1 MQRTIPHPRLSR
13 HGRVRGWYLIS
24 LLPGLVAA
32 CGGGAYSQTSPGA
45 NPAGSPLVPTV
56 SLSASPSTVTS
67 GGSATLNWLSLY
79 ADSCSASGAW
89 SGSKSTSGSQMMNSI
104 ASTRTYT
111 LTCIGKGGSKAASAT
126 VTVGSAT
133 APTLAFS
140 ANPTVVSSG
149 GNTTLSWTGNNVS
162 SCIAGGAWSGTKGT
176 TGSEIIAVPATSTY
190 TLDCSGANGSIN
202 SSVTVLVA
210 TGGAGGL
217 AMPSL
222 DDERNT
228 YTSWGWTWT
237 PDKEP
242 GAVTERVSN
251 YYVTNVDIHGDLEGD
266 DLWTY
271 TMMYRR
277 TGNPVYLNR
286 AQQWARYFKDEYR
299 TSSDFDYD
307 RGFLLDHLFGWGLV
321 AWYEYTGDTAA
332 LAEAENIA
340 AEVEAYWNEKNSSGN
355 PKFIAGQTRMGEF
368 SLRQGA
374 RHLLLATRVAEATGK
389 QRWITLRDKLID
401 LWLKSPDWD
410 ARGMYFVGSYY
421 TDEALAPNTDCK
433 YTGASNCPYEQ
444 GARDV
449 PSFHIGILT
458 EAFDQAFRVTGRT
471 ELRDR
476 IVAMAHFVDQYG
488 LDPTYQYTGKTFGFL
503 SDGSLWHSYSLNGP
517 TTFWDPAYT
526 TSLVNTLVRG
536 YRYTG
541 DRSLYDR
548 AKYFFNRGTKGIYG
562 EAVKRAAADNVVAHF
577 VDTQFASST
586 GFVYLDN
593 NKGELQYSYLMFAPP

>member
-1 MQRTIPHPRLSR
+1 M
-13 HGRVRGWYLIS
+13 
-24 LLPGLVAA
+24 LVAV
-32 CGGGAYSQTSPGA
+32 GG
-45 NPAGSPLVPTV
+45 
-56 SLSASPSTVTS
+56 
-67 GGSATLNWLSLY
+67 
-79 ADSCSASGAW
+79 
-89 SGSKSTSGSQMMNSI
+89 
-104 ASTRTYT
+104 
-111 LTCIGKGGSKAASAT
+111 
-126 VTVGSAT
+126 
-133 APTLAFS
+133 
-140 ANPTVVSSG
+140 
-149 GNTTLSWTGNNVS
+149 
-162 SCIAGGAWSGTKGT
+162 
-176 TGSEIIAVPATSTY
+176 
-190 TLDCSGANGSIN
+190 
-202 SSVTVLVA
+202 
-210 TGGAGGL
+210 TGGQPI
-217 AMPSL
+217 PSL

-237 PDKEP
+237 PDQEP
-242 GAVTERVSN
+242 GAVTERVAN
-251 YYVTNVDIHGDLEGD
+251 YYVTGVDVHGDLEGD

-299 TSSDFDYD
+299 TSPEFDYD

-332 LAEAENIA
+332 LAEAENLA
-340 AEVEAYWNEKNSSGN
+340 AESEAYWNQTDSSGN
-355 PKFIAGQTRMGEF
+355 PKFVPGQARMAEF

-401 LWLKSPDWD
+401 LWLQSPDWD
-410 ARGMYFVGSYY
+410 AARGMYFTGPFY
-421 TDEALAPNTDCK
+421 TDEDLAPNTDCK

-476 IVAMAHFVDQYG
+476 IVAMARFVDKYG

-503 SDGSLWHSYSLNGP
+503 ADGSLWHSYSLDNP
-517 TTFWDPAYT
+517 VTFWDPVYT

-562 EAVKRAAADNVVAHF
+562 EPVKRAAADNVVAHF
-577 VDTQFASST
+577 IDTQFASST
-586 GFVYLDN
+586 GFMYLDN
-593 NKGELQYSYLMFAPP
+593 NRGELQYTYLMFVPP